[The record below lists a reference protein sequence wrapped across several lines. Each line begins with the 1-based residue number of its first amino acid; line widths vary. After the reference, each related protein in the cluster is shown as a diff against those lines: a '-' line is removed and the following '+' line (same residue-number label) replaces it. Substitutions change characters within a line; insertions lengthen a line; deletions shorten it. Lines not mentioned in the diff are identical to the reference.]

1 MTDHTDKLYLAALKH
16 SLEPI
21 VELDAGQI
29 LSFEVRSFSGD
40 RAAHG
45 HADPEDVGL
54 HARSSLLARQ
64 LEFFQKLHEQDPR
77 LYPALFINVEPA
89 LFEHWLSWQ
98 DFAPFILQFPLS
110 IGCDLASVSGGMS
123 LSVRHRLQQLREM
136 GARLWLINVDDSL
149 YRLPDDLLNR
159 FDGIKIRER
168 FFWHCFNR
176 KDGAF
181 IARTSAIWGCEN
193 VIVEGVE
200 NRHHLSFVRAQG
212 LVQGQGFH
220 WRARLSRHAHW
231 H

>member
-1 MTDHTDKLYLAALKH
+1 MTDHTDQVYLAALKH

-21 VELDAGQI
+21 VELDTGNI
-29 LSFEVRSFSGD
+29 LSFEVRSVTAD
-40 RAAHG
+40 RTTHG
-45 HADPEDVGL
+45 QIGAGEAGL
-54 HARSSLLARQ
+54 YARISLLAQQ
-64 LEFFQKLHEQDPR
+64 LEFFQKLHEQDPH
-77 LYPALFINVEPA
+77 LYPALFIKVEPV

-98 DFAPFILQFPLS
+98 DFVPFSLQFPVC
-110 IGCDLASVSGGMS
+110 IGCDLAAVEKG
-123 LSVRHRLQQLREM
+123 LSALGFHRLQQLREL
-136 GARLWLINVDDSL
+136 GARLWLNDVDDSL
-149 YRLPDDLLNR
+149 YRLSDDMLRR

-181 IARTSAIWGCEN
+181 IARASALWGSEN
-193 VIVEGVE
+193 VIVGGVE

-220 WRARLSRHAHW
+220 WRARLSRHAHR